1 MPDLKP
7 FIAKLASKENLTR
20 NESQSAFDIIMSG
33 NATPA
38 QIGGILLALRIKGE
52 TVEEIS
58 GAVQSLRS
66 KMSPVS
72 APADAIDIVGTGGD
86 GHGTYNISTTVAF
99 VVAGCGVPVAKHG
112 NRNVSSKSGAADVLS
127 ALGVKLD
134 IEPEQISKC
143 IHEAK
148 IGFLFAPQHH
158 PAMRFVGPTRQE
170 LGVRTIFNV
179 LGPLCN
185 PAGVKRQLIGVY
197 SKHLVEPVANV
208 LKELGSKH
216 LWVVHGADGMDEI
229 TTTGTT
235 FVAELKNDNIKTFEV
250 SPTDVG
256 LNLES
261 ITDLKGE
268 DAQKNA
274 NALKDVLRGE
284 QNAYR
289 DIVLMNSG
297 AALTVSGLADSFEQ
311 GINLA
316 SKSIDDGLALKSL
329 NKLIEVSN
337 A

>member
-256 LNLES
+256 LNLVS